1 MRKAGNCM
9 INEDF
14 FCAHG
19 EKRRADF
26 VDDNKIGERKNDV

>member
-1 MRKAGNCM
+1 MT
-9 INEDF
+9 NEDF
-14 FCAHG
+14 FCANG